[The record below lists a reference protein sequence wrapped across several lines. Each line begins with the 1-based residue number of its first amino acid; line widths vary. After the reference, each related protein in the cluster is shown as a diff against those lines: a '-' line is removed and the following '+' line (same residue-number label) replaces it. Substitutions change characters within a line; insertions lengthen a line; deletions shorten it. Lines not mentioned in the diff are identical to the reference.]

1 MVEINASENGYY
13 FTGVFTDLI
22 QFALLCPLIS
32 SRVSFHLSLSSLEAS
47 LSHVF
52 KDKSL
57 LEVRK
62 REGEGG
68 RERERGGKRERGRER

>member
-57 LEVRK
+57 LEVRERERGK
-62 REGEGG
+62 EGEGDGG
-68 RERERGGKRERGRER
+68 RERGRG